1 MRSNIFISIFFLLLI
16 LECNSLSYQ
25 DNLFRKIAEKNEG
38 ENIMFSPLSLYQFL
52 SLLSNGASWDTQK
65 QILKVLFPE
74 KEMDINKI
82 NENVNEI
89 ISTIESE
96 NEKKSNSI
104 CLEGDCQIHFNDV
117 NGIFTKKG
125 VELTDQFKTIC
136 DNYNTSFYE
145 LISAEQVNNF
155 CSENTNGKINK
166 IIDNIDSSLVL
177 LLVNAI
183 YFKGAWY
190 DKFSQENTEKR
201 KFINYDKTKVNVD
214 TMYRKYR
221 SNLYYEDNKVQII
234 SLPYL
239 SNNIEFSMIIILPNL
254 DKYSSPLDYLK
265 KEKISLSEIDS
276 KLKTKY
282 NVHLYLPKFKYEF
295 KQVLNQILND
305 LGMKLPFSENG
316 ANFENLCNNVDTY
329 VNSIFQKTYIDVN
342 ENGTEAAAV
351 TASLFYPTSDSKHNE
366 EYYMNVDHSF
376 IYMIK
381 SNKIKDADDKYLM
394 PFIGIVNKLE
404 GENIDNDDDDI
415 PIFGHDNGY
424 ILKNNLFSFIS
435 LIVLM
440 LFS

>member
-1 MRSNIFISIFFLLLI
+1 MI
-16 LECNSLSYQ
+16 
-25 DNLFRKIAEKNEG
+25 
-38 ENIMFSPLSLYQFL
+38 SPLSLYQIL
-52 SLLSNGASWDTQK
+52 SLLSNGALGETQK
-65 QILKVLFPE
+65 EILKVLFPD
-74 KEMDINKI
+74 KEIDINKI

-89 ISTIESE
+89 ISTIELE
-96 NEKKSNSI
+96 NTKKSNSI
-104 CLEGDCQIHFNDV
+104 CLYGDCQIHFNNV

-145 LISAEQVNNF
+145 LISVEQVNNF
-155 CSENTNGKINK
+155 CSENTNGKINH
-166 IIDNIDSSLVL
+166 ILDNIDSNLVL

-214 TMYRKYR
+214 TMYQKYY
-221 SNLYYEDNKVQII
+221 SQLYYEDNKVQII
-234 SLPYL
+234 SLPYI

-276 KLKTKY
+276 KLKSQY

-295 KQVLNQILND
+295 KQDLNQILND
-305 LGMKLPFSENG
+305 LGMKLAFSGNG
-316 ANFENLCNNVDTY
+316 ANFKNLCNNVNTY
-329 VNSIFQKTYIDVN
+329 VDIIFQKTYIDVN

-351 TASLFYPTSDSKHNE
+351 TAGLIYSTSENKHNE

-404 GENIDNDDDDI
+404 VEDINNINNDDNDKNKNDDSDDNI
-415 PIFGHDNGY
+415 PIFGHDNGH
-424 ILKNNLFSFIS
+424 ILKNNLFVFIS